1 MATRLP
7 LFLFCLLI
15 SSDAIFAQDAV
26 TMSERFATGSRT
38 HVDLRLELS
47 GEVAMPG
54 KAGQKIEIAG
64 TSVLRYDERVL
75 PTEEAGGGA
84 VLRIYRDVNFSRT
97 IAGETQKQEIR
108 PAVRRMVVMRSA
120 EGKKAPFSP
129 DGPLT
134 FGEIDA
140 VRVDLFSPVLVPG
153 LLPTKAVKVGDLW
166 TVSTPATLDL
176 TGLEKI
182 ESGKLT
188 VEYVGMVTVGGVR
201 RYRLSITGSVN
212 GMSEDGPTRQAIDA
226 TAYFDPA
233 ENRLAYLSLKGTQE
247 LLDGSGKTTGR
258 LTGRFTMSRTSS
270 AVSELT
276 EESIAK
282 LNVKPTP
289 ETTLLLYENAD
300 LGLRFVHP
308 RNWRVGAV
316 QGQQVTVE
324 DPKSGGGILITV
336 ETEARTPTAD
346 AYLKEAREFI
356 SKQKGRVLAADGPR
370 RAGSFDRF
378 RIDAELGDE
387 KIRMEYAV
395 RTEPGVGGVTF
406 AARMPANR
414 INDLTSD
421 VERILKELKRT
432 K

>member
-1 MATRLP
+1 MSIRIPLLVL
-7 LFLFCLLI
+7 LFLTPFE
-15 SSDAIFAQDAV
+15 FAFGQTDAV
-26 TMSERFATGSRT
+26 TMAERFTPGRRSR
-38 HVDLRLELS
+38 VDLRVELS
-47 GEVAMPG
+47 GELSTPG
-54 KAGQKIEIAG
+54 KTGAKIEITG

-75 PTEEAGGGA
+75 PTDETGGGA

-108 PAVRRMVVMRSA
+108 PAVRRMVVLRSA
-120 EGKKAPFSP
+120 EGEKAPFSP

-153 LLPTKAVKVGDLW
+153 LLPTNAVRTGDQW
-166 TVSTPATLDL
+166 TVSTPAALDL

-188 VEYVGMVTVGGVR
+188 AEFLGPVTISGAN
-201 RYRLSITGSVN
+201 RYRISISGAVN

-247 LLDGSGKTTGR
+247 LLDGSGKTVGR
-258 LTGRFTMSRTSS
+258 LTGRFTMSRNATTELNDD
-270 AVSELT
+270 AVAK
-276 EESIAK
+276 IAA
-282 LNVKPTP
+282 KPTL
-289 ETTLLLYENAD
+289 ENTLLLYDNPE
-300 LGLRFVHP
+300 LGVRFVHP

-316 QGQQVTVE
+316 QGQQITVE
-324 DPKSGGGILITV
+324 NPKAGGGILITV
-336 ETEARTPTAD
+336 ETEAKTPTAD

-356 SKQKGRVLAADGPR
+356 AAQKGKVLAADKPR
-370 RAGSFDRF
+370 RMDSFDRF
-378 RIDAELGDE
+378 RIDAELNGE

-395 RTEPGVGGVTF
+395 RVERGVGGVTF

-414 INDLTSD
+414 AGDLAAD
-421 VERILKELKRT
+421 VERILKDLKRT

>member
-1 MATRLP
+1 MWIRIP
-7 LFLFCLLI
+7 FLFFLTLQG
-15 SSDAIFAQDAV
+15 FAFGQTDAV
-26 TMSERFATGSRT
+26 TMAERFTPGSRSR
-38 HVDLRLELS
+38 VDLRVELS
-47 GEVAMPG
+47 GELSTPG
-54 KAGQKIEIAG
+54 KEAKKIEING

-75 PTEEAGGGA
+75 PAEEAGGGA
-84 VLRIYRDVNFSRT
+84 VLRIYRDVNFTRT
-97 IAGETQKQEIR
+97 LAGETQKQEIR
-108 PAVRRMVVMRSA
+108 PVVRRMVVLRSA

-153 LLPTKAVKVGDLW
+153 LLPMKAVRTGDQW
-166 TVSTPATLDL
+166 TVSTPAALDL

-188 VEYVGMVTVGGVR
+188 AEFLGTVTVSGAR
-201 RYRLSITGSVN
+201 QYRISITGTVN

-247 LLDGSGKTTGR
+247 LLDGSGKTVGR
-258 LTGRFTMSRTSS
+258 LTGRFTMSRNATTELNDD
-270 AVSELT
+270 AV
-276 EESIAK
+276 AK
-282 LNVKPTP
+282 IVAKPTL
-289 ETTLLLYENAD
+289 ENTLLLYDNPE
-300 LGLRFVHP
+300 LGVRFVHP

-316 QGQQVTVE
+316 QGQQITVE
-324 DPKSGGGILITV
+324 NPKAGGGILITV
-336 ETEARTPTAD
+336 ETEAKTPTAD

-356 SKQKGRVLAADGPR
+356 AAQKGKVLAADKPR
-370 RAGSFDRF
+370 RMDSFDRF
-378 RIDAELGDE
+378 RIDAELNGE

-395 RTEPGVGGVTF
+395 RVERGVGGVTF
-406 AARMPANR
+406 AARMPADR
-414 INDLTSD
+414 AGDLAAD
-421 VERILKELKRT
+421 VERILKDLKRT